1 MGALEC
7 SLQLTILVHGA
18 QLALSRQRNLQT
30 ENGQIIGCG
39 HSNPAI
45 FADRPRPGSPASES
59 QREKIKEFLPDPL
72 ADDAKT
78 TDVLERHQALE
89 FFNL

>member
-1 MGALEC
+1 MLPAIDDPGAWRAIGLKP
-7 SLQLTILVHGA
+7 SA
-18 QLALSRQRNLQT
+18 QSSRRRAAR
-30 ENGQIIGCG
+30 IIACG
-39 HSNPAI
+39 RSNPAI
-45 FADRPRPGSPASES
+45 FADRPRPSSPASES
-59 QREKIKEFLPDPL
+59 RRKKIKEFLPDPL